1 MLNRTLCSVLEEM
14 RDQYKTRNFAGLL
27 GLVEEAQSMGNR
39 MEAALEDQKDLER
52 LLDNKRKLERRF
64 KKIKK
69 ILKQAREL
77 AEENGQ
83 EDLSKDLKEI
93 ADLISSRY
101 DW

>member
-14 RDQYKTRNFAGLL
+14 RKQYKTRNFAGLL

-52 LLDNKRKLERRF
+52 LLENKKKLERRF

-69 ILKQAREL
+69 TLKQAREL
-77 AEENGQ
+77 AEQN
-83 EDLSKDLKEI
+83 DLEELSNDLKKITE
-93 ADLISSRY
+93 LISSRY